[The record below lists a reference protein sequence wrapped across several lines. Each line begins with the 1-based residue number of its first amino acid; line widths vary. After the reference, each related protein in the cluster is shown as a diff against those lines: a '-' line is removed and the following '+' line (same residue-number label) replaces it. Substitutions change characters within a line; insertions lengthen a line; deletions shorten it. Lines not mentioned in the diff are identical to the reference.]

1 MQPDGYQGACPMVEA
16 VVREIEAHTPEGVVA
31 ETGLVALR
39 EDAPYRLL
47 IGTTATLSASE

>member
-1 MQPDGYQGACPMVEA
+1 MVEA

-39 EDAPYRLL
+39 EDSPYRLL